1 VKAAEMRE
9 RARERRARLWSGGV
23 KSSELDVVSPVE
35 LRRRIAT
42 RRQEVQR
49 AEQQKRLA
57 QVIEAAAECQ
67 EAYRLTPFASRGPR
81 QQCADITKACCLH
94 FHLTR
99 MQITSRRRT
108 PAITYPRQIAMYLMA
123 EFTPNSLPEIG
134 RRMSGFDH
142 TTVLHAQRRIKERIE
157 AEENVKADVNAIRQ
171 ALGIGEPTC

>member
-1 VKAAEMRE
+1 VTAAEMRE

-57 QVIEAAAECQ
+57 QAIEAAAECQ

-81 QQCADITKACCLH
+81 QQCADITKACCKH

-99 MQITSRRRT
+99 MQITSHRRT
-108 PAITYPRQIAMYLMA
+108 PAITYPRQIAMYLMRSSHPTRCRKSA
-123 EFTPNSLPEIG
+123 GACRGSTTPPSFTLGGASRSALKP
-134 RRMSGFDH
+134 R
-142 TTVLHAQRRIKERIE
+142 TT
-157 AEENVKADVNAIRQ
+157 
-171 ALGIGEPTC
+171 